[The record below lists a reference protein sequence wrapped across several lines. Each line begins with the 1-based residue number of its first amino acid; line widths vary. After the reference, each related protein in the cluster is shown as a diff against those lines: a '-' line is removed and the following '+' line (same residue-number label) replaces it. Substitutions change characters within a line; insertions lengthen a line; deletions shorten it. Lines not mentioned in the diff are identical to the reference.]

1 MKQRNE
7 YGTEIKKTE
16 REQMGVG
23 GVRIREEIPDPFVN
37 DTRSCLWGEKNKE
50 QK

>member
-1 MKQRNE
+1 MKGRNE

-16 REQMGVG
+16 REQIGVG

-37 DTRSCLWGEKNKE
+37 DNRS
-50 QK
+50 